1 MFSVNSDKH
10 DQTQLLLKIDS
21 RLRSDVHDFSCLIMV
36 FMNNTSDREPG
47 AKWFRPGNQLFCWRV
62 VVGQLATL
70 IADQNL
76 TAETQFALAA

>member
-1 MFSVNSDKH
+1 MSSVNSDKR
-10 DQTQLLLKIDS
+10 DLAQLFLYQDS
-21 RLRSDVHDFSCLIMV
+21 VLRSDVHDFPCLFMV
-36 FMNNTSDREPG
+36 FVNNTSDREPG